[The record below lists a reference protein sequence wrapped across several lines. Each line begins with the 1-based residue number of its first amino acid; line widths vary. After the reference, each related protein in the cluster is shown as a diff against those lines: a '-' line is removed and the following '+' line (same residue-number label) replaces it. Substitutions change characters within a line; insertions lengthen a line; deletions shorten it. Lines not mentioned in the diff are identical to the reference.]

1 MLVSK
6 MKLHGDRNEDIAE
19 ALGISQQ
26 RYSIKL
32 NGTNGAQ
39 FTCSEIRIIK
49 IRYNLT
55 PAEIDEI
62 FFCN

>member
-6 MKLHGDRNEDIAE
+6 MKLHGDRNEDVAKY
-19 ALGISQQ
+19 LGITYQS
-26 RYSIKL
+26 YSYKL
-32 NGTNGAQ
+32 NGTNGKQ
-39 FTCSEIRIIK
+39 FTCNEIRLIK

-55 PAEIDEI
+55 PEEIDAI